1 MTAMQASVLRAVHD
15 LALEQRPVPR
25 PVLVTCSSRS
35 PQSGYVART
44 CTTSNTGASAI
55 AWSVNRSSSAMNRL
69 VGLVTGHY
77 PLAAVRDALT
87 ANLTDPGTVKVV
99 VTPSA

>member
-1 MTAMQASVLRAVHD
+1 MQASVLRAVHD
-15 LALEQRPVPR
+15 LARQRPVPR
-25 PVLVTCSSRS
+25 PGPRDVLVQVTAVGVCGS
-35 PQSGYVART
+35 T

-77 PLAAVRDALT
+77 PLAAVRDALA
-87 ANLTDPGTVKVV
+87 ANLHRSRHRQHV